1 MNATTENSKLRIL
14 VIDDDELVRKTIV
27 MTLQSAHYEVVEAS
41 DGVLGMKAANQTP
54 FDLVITDILMPNKE
68 GIETI
73 RELRRQENGPKII
86 AISGG
91 DLRGGSFLEVAQKL
105 GADRTL
111 SKPFRPKELLVDVAK
126 VLAE

>member
-1 MNATTENSKLRIL
+1 MNIVNENSGFRIL

-27 MTLQSAHYEVVEAS
+27 MTLQSVQYEVAEAS
-41 DGVLGMKAANQTP
+41 DGILGVKTAAQAP

-73 RELRRQENGPKII
+73 RELRQQNSDLKII

-91 DLRGGSFLEVAQKL
+91 DRTGGSYLDMAKKF
-105 GADRTL
+105 GADKTL
-111 SKPFRPKELLVDVAK
+111 SKPFRPQDLLTDVRG
-126 VLAE
+126 VLAQ

>member
-1 MNATTENSKLRIL
+1 MSKNIL
-14 VIDDDELVRKTIV
+14 VIDDDDLVRRTIV
-27 MTLQSAHYEVVEAS
+27 MTLSKADYEVEEAS
-41 DGVLGMKAANQTP
+41 DGAIGLQAVSETS

-73 RELRRQENGPKII
+73 RELRRGNSDLKII

-91 DLRGGSFLEVAQKL
+91 DRRGGSFLDMAEKL

-111 SKPFRPKELLVDVAK
+111 RKPFRPQELLAGVAE
-126 VLAE
+126 VLAG